1 MFNKKYSTGITIG
14 ICGLLAVIIS
24 MAFIL
29 GSGYSK
35 NSNKVSQEPEYMTKL
50 FDKNKV
56 LQINIDIDK
65 KDLEDLKENAI
76 IISGCS

>member
-65 KDLEDLKENAI
+65 KDIEDLKENAI

>member
-1 MFNKKYSTGITIG
+1 MFNKKCSTNITIV
-14 ICGLLAVIIS
+14 ICALLVVIIS
-24 MAFIL
+24 IAFIL

-35 NSNKVSQEPEYMTKL
+35 NSSEVSQEPEYMTKL

-56 LQINIDIDK
+56 VQINIDIDK